1 MRDSIE
7 VKPSEYKLSAKP
19 NSEQFRRL
27 ERSIQKNLGS
37 FTCLIPGASTAG
49 WKWTI
54 TNDRQ
59 WKDDYYEEEGVD
71 LTDPDEVEAAD
82 DNLAIEAPP
91 LPTIKNPHLF
101 KILTTWSDKQ
111 INIEPEEYN
120 KKVYIYLTAANMQ
133 KATLLDRRGKI
144 QSSIT
149 AELTNENGDFK
160 TNTTIR
166 IVIKHLTRKF
176 IK

>member
-37 FTCLIPGASTAG
+37 FTCLIPGALTTG
-49 WKWTI
+49 WNWMI
-54 TNDRQ
+54 MNDRQ
-59 WKDDYYEEEGVD
+59 RKQKYAYYEEEGVD

-82 DNLAIEAPP
+82 DNLAIEVPP

-133 KATLLDRRGKI
+133 KATLLDRKEAKSKAASPPNLQTR
-144 QSSIT
+144 
-149 AELTNENGDFK
+149 A
-160 TNTTIR
+160 
-166 IVIKHLTRKF
+166 VISKQTRPSER
-176 IK
+176 